1 MEEKIICNKSDL
13 TNIADRIRMKNGST
27 DKYKVPEMPDAISA
41 IPSGGGDI
49 NPVPRKDVNFYDYD
63 GTLLHSYTVEEAQA
77 LTALPDLP
85 SHNGLICQ
93 GWNWTLEQIKS
104 ENSKVNVGAM
114 YTTDD
119 GKTRIYIHLENGRT
133 SPKLSLGVNGTVG
146 IDWGDGTTSE
156 LTGTNKRTR
165 VFTDSHNYASAGD
178 YVITLTVSG
187 EMSFLGPP
195 YYAFICADNSSGDI
209 NKVYSN
215 AVQRI
220 EIGDS
225 GSVEIGSYAF
235 YHCTSLSNITI
246 PASVLDIGR
255 IAFAHCYS
263 LSGITI
269 PTSVNLIRDSQFAY
283 CTLLS
288 NISIPLSV
296 TTFEQHAFWHCYKL
310 SSRVIPS
317 SVTKLYS
324 GVFYMCHSLSRIVN
338 MSSITEIPTE
348 CFLNCS
354 SLTSVTVPSSVT
366 KIGMNAFK
374 NCYGVAYYD
383 FSKHT
388 SIPTLGSNA
397 FVGIASDCKILVPA
411 SLVDAWKS
419 STNWSAYA
427 DYIVGV

>member
-1 MEEKIICNKSDL
+1 
-13 TNIADRIRMKNGST
+13 MKNGST

-49 NPVPRKDVNFYDYD
+49 NPVSRKDVNFYDYD

-119 GKTRIYIHLENGRT
+119 GKTRIYIHLEDGRT
-133 SPKLSLGVNGTVG
+133 SPKLSLGVNGTVI

-156 LTGTNKRTR
+156 LTGTNKSTR
-165 VFTDSHNYASAGD
+165 LFTDSHNYASAGD

-187 EMSFLGPP
+187 EMSFLGSQ
-195 YYAFICADNSSGDI
+195 YSSVLCNDNSSGDI

-215 AVQRI
+215 AVQKI

-225 GSVEIGSYAF
+225 GSAIIGDYAF
-235 YHCTSLSNITI
+235 YYCTSLSNITI
-246 PASVLDIGR
+246 PTSVEYIGLS
-255 IAFAHCYS
+255 AFRYCYSLYSVIIPQAIKTLKVRGYQFCACYSMSCISIPFGITDVGAYAFNACYS
-263 LSGITI
+263 LS
-269 PTSVNLIRDSQFAY
+269 
-283 CTLLS
+283 TLS
-288 NISIPLSV
+288 
-296 TTFEQHAFWHCYKL
+296 
-310 SSRVIPS
+310 IPS
-317 SVTKLYS
+317 SVKNTYDGS
-324 GVFYMCHSLSRIVN
+324 VNSCRSLSSISL
-338 MSSITEIPTE
+338 SSISTEIKWHT
-348 CFLNCS
+348 FVNCS
-354 SLTSVTVPSSVT
+354 SLSNVVIPKNVI
-366 KIGMNAFK
+366 KIGANAFE
-374 NCYGVAYYD
+374 NCFGVAYYD

-388 SIPTLGSNA
+388 SIPTLGSSA
-397 FVGIASDCKILVPA
+397 FAGIASDCKILVPS

>member
-1 MEEKIICNKSDL
+1 MWHSNMEEKILCNKSDL
-13 TNIADRIRMKNGST
+13 TNIADRIRMKNGSI
-27 DKYKVPEMPDAISA
+27 DKYKVSEMPDAISA

-49 NPVPRKDVNFYDYD
+49 NPVSRKDVNFYDYD

-156 LTGTNKRTR
+156 LTGTNKSTR
-165 VFTDSHNYASAGD
+165 LFTDSHNYASAGD

-187 EMSFLGPP
+187 EMSFLGSQ
-195 YYAFICADNSSGDI
+195 YSAVICADDSSGDI

-220 EIGDS
+220 EIGNS
-225 GSVEIGSYAF
+225 GSIIIGNYAF
-235 YHCTSLSNITI
+235 YY
-246 PASVLDIGR
+246 
-255 IAFAHCYS
+255 CYS
-263 LSGITI
+263 LSSITI
-269 PTSVNLIRDSQFAY
+269 PTSVNLIRSAQFGY
-283 CTLLS
+283 CMCLS

-296 TTFEQHAFWHCYKL
+296 TTFGSNAFLNCYQL
-310 SSRVIPS
+310 SNIVIPS
-317 SVTKLYS
+317 SVTELYD
-324 GVFYMCHSLSRIVN
+324 GTFNVCNSLSSIVI

-348 CFLNCS
+348 CFFNCF
-354 SLTSVTVPSSVT
+354 SLTSITVPSSVT
-366 KIGMNAFK
+366 NIGRNAFK
-374 NCYGVAYYD
+374 SCYGVAYFD

-388 SIPTLGSNA
+388 SIPILGSNA
-397 FVGIASDCKILVPA
+397 FAGIASDCKILVPS
-411 SLVDAWKS
+411 SLVNAWKS

>member
-1 MEEKIICNKSDL
+1 MEEKILCNKSDL
-13 TNIADRIRMKNGST
+13 TDIADHISMKNGST
-27 DKYKVPEMPDAISA
+27 DKYKVSEMPDAISA

-49 NPVPRKDVNFYDYD
+49 NPVSRKDVNFYDYD

-156 LTGTNKRTR
+156 LTGTNKSTR
-165 VFTDSHNYASAGD
+165 LFTDSHNYASAGD
-178 YVITLTVSG
+178 YVITLTVRG
-187 EMSFLGPP
+187 EMSFLGSQ
-195 YYAFICADNSSGDI
+195 YSSVLCNDNSSGDI

-215 AVQRI
+215 AVQKI

-225 GSVEIGSYAF
+225 GSIIIGEYAF
-235 YHCTSLSNITI
+235 DY
-246 PASVLDIGR
+246 
-255 IAFAHCYS
+255 CYS
-263 LSGITI
+263 LS
-269 PTSVNLIRDSQFAY
+269 
-283 CTLLS
+283 
-288 NISIPLSV
+288 SI
-296 TTFEQHAFWHCYKL
+296 
-310 SSRVIPS
+310 
-317 SVTKLYS
+317 
-324 GVFYMCHSLSRIVN
+324 
-338 MSSITEIPTE
+338 
-348 CFLNCS
+348 
-354 SLTSVTVPSSVT
+354 TVPSSVT
-366 KIGMNAFK
+366 NIKGNAFK
-374 NCYGVAYYD
+374 NCFGVAYYD

-388 SIPTLGSNA
+388 SIPRLGRDV